1 VPLPLPPRL
10 SLSDPAPLQAGGM
23 VVAAGGGAARADYA
37 SILPASAF
45 Y

>member
-1 VPLPLPPRL
+1 
-10 SLSDPAPLQAGGM
+10 M
-23 VVAAGGGAARADYA
+23 VLAAGGGAARADYA